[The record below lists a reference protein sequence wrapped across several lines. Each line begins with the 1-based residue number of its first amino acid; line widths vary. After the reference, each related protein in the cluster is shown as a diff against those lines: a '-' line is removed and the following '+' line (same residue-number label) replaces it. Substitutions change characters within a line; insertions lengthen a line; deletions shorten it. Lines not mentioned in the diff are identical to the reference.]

1 MLYLLFLRL
10 VSCSNFLPAKSN
22 ADYVK
27 NMITGAV
34 QMDAAILVVAT
45 TDGPMTQTRE
55 HFLLCRQAGI
65 SYILIFLN
73 KCDMVDDEK
82 LLELVEMEVR
92 ELLSASDFTG
102 DDIPVVRS
110 SALKALEREE

>member
-1 MLYLLFLRL
+1 MPYLLLLRL
-10 VSCSNFLPAKSN
+10 MSCPNFLPGKSN

-27 NMITGAV
+27 NMITGAA

-45 TDGPMTQTRE
+45 TDGPMPQTRG
-55 HFLLCRQAGI
+55 HVLLCRQVGI
-65 SYILIFLN
+65 PYILVFLN
-73 KCDMVDDEK
+73 KCDIVDDEK

-92 ELLSASDFTG
+92 ELLSASDFPG